1 MKHDLNTASVYILRA
16 QPSCLR
22 RGAST
27 NFITMKNTLFLLFA
41 LICVNPSNA
50 QTKNL
55 QHFVKEGLKNSPLL
69 MEAKNNT
76 ERTRL
81 DSLLLKA
88 TSGLK
93 VGLVSSNT
101 FAPVLNG
108 IGYDAVKTDI
118 YNISAQIAVSKEL
131 TGKKSR
137 KNQYASLELQ
147 KRTTGNAV
155 KISEQELK
163 KTITNQYLATYGIQ
177 QECNFNEEL
186 LRQLD
191 KENVLLKA
199 LTQAGTYKQTDY
211 LSFLVGQKQQNIQTE
226 TLRNQFITSLGSL
239 YWLCGITDTAV
250 FKLDEPELKASLLP
264 DYTNSVFYH
273 QYELDSLKLDN
284 AKKQIDLEYKP
295 KVNLYADAGYL
306 SSLSLSPEKNFGASA
321 GFSVSLPLYDG
332 GQKKLQQSK
341 LYVDEQDRRNF
352 AYYFQSKYRQQISN
366 LWQQLRANLT
376 ISTNINEQIDL
387 AKSLMEA
394 NLRLLETGDL
404 RMADYLSSIREYL
417 LAKNQILQNTIE
429 KYQIINE
436 LNYWNRTK

>member
-1 MKHDLNTASVYILRA
+1 MK
-16 QPSCLR
+16 
-22 RGAST
+22 
-27 NFITMKNTLFLLFA
+27 KTLFFLLA
-41 LICVNPSNA
+41 LICVNPLNA

-55 QHFVKEGLKNSPLL
+55 QHFLQEGLKNSPLL
-69 MEAKNNT
+69 MEARNNI
-76 ERTRL
+76 ERNRL

-88 TSGLK
+88 TSGVK

-101 FAPVLNG
+101 FAPVISG

-131 TGKKSR
+131 TAQKSR
-137 KNQYASLELQ
+137 KNQFASLELQ

-186 LRQLD
+186 LRQLE
-191 KENVLLKA
+191 KENVLLKV
-199 LTQAGTYKQTDY
+199 LTQSGTYKQTDF

-226 TLRNQFITSLGSL
+226 TLRNQFIASFSTLC
-239 YWLCGITDTAV
+239 WLCGITDTTV
-250 FKLDEPELKASLLP
+250 FQLDDPELKASLLP
-264 DYTNSVFYH
+264 EYTNSVFYH
-273 QYELDSLKLDN
+273 HYELDSLRLDN
-284 AKKQIDLEYKP
+284 AKKQVDLGYKA

-306 SSLSLSPEKNFGASA
+306 SSLSVSPEKNFGASA

-352 AYYFQSKYRQQISN
+352 AYYFQSQYRQQISN
-366 LWQQLRANLT
+366 LWKRLRANRT
-376 ISTNINEQIDL
+376 ISTKINEQIDL

-404 RMADYLSSIREYL
+404 RIADYLFSIREYL
-417 LAKNQILQNTIE
+417 SAKNQILQNTIE

>member
-1 MKHDLNTASVYILRA
+1 MKKTH
-16 QPSCLR
+16 
-22 RGAST
+22 
-27 NFITMKNTLFLLFA
+27 FFLLA
-41 LICVNPSNA
+41 LICVIPLNA

-55 QHFVKEGLKNSPLL
+55 QQFLQEGLKNSPLL
-69 MEAKNNT
+69 MEVRNNT
-76 ERTRL
+76 ERNRL

-88 TSGLK
+88 TTGLK
-93 VGLVSSNT
+93 VGFVSANT
-101 FAPVLNG
+101 FAPVIGG

-131 TGKKSR
+131 TGQKSR

-155 KISEQELK
+155 KISEQELT
-163 KTITNQYLATYGIQ
+163 KTITNQYLATYGVQ

-186 LRQLD
+186 LRQLE
-191 KENVLLKA
+191 KENVLLKT

-226 TLRNQFITSLGSL
+226 TLRNQFIASFSTLCC
-239 YWLCGITDTAV
+239 LCGVTDTAV
-250 FKLDEPELKASLLP
+250 FQLDDPELRASLLP
-264 DYTNSVFYH
+264 EYTNSVFYH

-284 AKKQIDLEYKP
+284 ALKQIDLEYKP

-306 SSLSLSPEKNFGASA
+306 SSLSVSPEKNFGASA

-332 GQKKLQQSK
+332 GQRKLQQSK
-341 LYVDEQDRRNF
+341 LLVDEQDRRNY
-352 AYYFQSKYRQQISN
+352 AYFYQSQYRLQISN
-366 LWQQLRANLT
+366 LWQQLRANRT
-376 ISTNINEQIDL
+376 ISTKITEQIDL

-394 NLRLLETGDL
+394 NHRLLETGDL
-404 RMADYLSSIREYL
+404 NMADYLFSIREYL
-417 LAKNQILQNTIE
+417 AAKNQTLQNTIE